1 MQGVERPGARCPEPD
16 RGGRVFVLLDY
27 DGYDV
32 VRYPACSLCGR
43 QPRGRPAGGR
53 RRPATGDAARRGR

>member
-1 MQGVERPGARCPEPD
+1 MQAVERPGARCPEPD
-16 RGGRVFVLLDY
+16 CGGRVLVLLDY

-43 QPRGRPAGGR
+43 QPRGRPAVGR
-53 RRPATGDAARRGR
+53 RPPASEDAGRRGR